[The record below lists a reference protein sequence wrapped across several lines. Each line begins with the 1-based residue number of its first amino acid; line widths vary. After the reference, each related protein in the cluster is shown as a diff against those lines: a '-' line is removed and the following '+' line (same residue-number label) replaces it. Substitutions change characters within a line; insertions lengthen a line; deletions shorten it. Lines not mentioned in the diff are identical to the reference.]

1 MTAKAVPKFE
11 TDKASSLP
19 LWVQLRD
26 RFVFLISSGYFE
38 PGEQLPSVRK
48 FAAENHVSLNTVS
61 KAFMALEREGYIETR
76 HGSGA
81 YVRQSV
87 PKDAASAI
95 EVMTEEYVR
104 NCLEKGM
111 ELGDISRFVNEA
123 IAKFE
128 AEGELG
134 NVRS

>member
-1 MTAKAVPKFE
+1 MSARA
-11 TDKASSLP
+11 
-19 LWVQLRD
+19 
-26 RFVFLISSGYFE
+26 ISKRG
-38 PGEQLPSVRK
+38 
-48 FAAENHVSLNTVS
+48 
-61 KAFMALEREGYIETR
+61 M
-76 HGSGA
+76 GSGA

-128 AEGELG
+128 AEEELG
-134 NVRS
+134 NVRSSGAIDKRRHWAEGVVRCFQREGALF